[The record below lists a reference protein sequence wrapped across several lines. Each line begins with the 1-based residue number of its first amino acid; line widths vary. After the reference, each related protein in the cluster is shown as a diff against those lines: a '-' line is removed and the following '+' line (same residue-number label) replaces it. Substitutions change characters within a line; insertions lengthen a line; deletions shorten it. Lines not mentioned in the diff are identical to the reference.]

1 MIDFKLIDINLTDY
15 AWLETLDDCID
26 LDMPLELIKI
36 NLKCRK
42 HLEKQKRILRI
53 DHLKQ
58 VN

>member
-1 MIDFKLIDINLTDY
+1 MIDFKLIDMTLTDY

-26 LDMPLELIKI
+26 LDMPLELVRL

-42 HLEKQKRILRI
+42 HLERQKRILRI